1 MAPVSLLCKG
11 FLDSLLT
18 TNRTTQKTKP
28 SKEDDVQI
36 VDDDDDDPL
45 RSDAESDDDDDDEV
59 NAKIES
65 RRIYLNHKSDK
76 SAAATITTAT
86 ATDQL
91 MTDKELKRL
100 LKRTVILKL

>member
-45 RSDAESDDDDDDEV
+45 RSDAESDDDDEV

-65 RRIYLNHKSDK
+65 RRIYLNQKTDK
-76 SAAATITTAT
+76 SAAAIITTAT